1 MIEAA
6 RKVAGE
12 IFWACG
18 NSFGA
23 ENSIIRILCPQ
34 IQDSQILDCFFWLH
48 FLRRNFGTLKQL
60 GYPTNDAGQV
70 LRVIHKSSQ
79 SYGY

>member
-34 IQDSQILDCFFWLH
+34 IQDSQILDCFF
-48 FLRRNFGTLKQL
+48 
-60 GYPTNDAGQV
+60 
-70 LRVIHKSSQ
+70 
-79 SYGY
+79 